1 MPTDTELRKEGP
13 QVPLYLIT
21 LPVELLVH
29 LLVVVHT
36 VMQQINPIFT
46 EKFLTT
52 GFPMAAQITVD

>member
-1 MPTDTELRKEGP
+1 MPTDTELLNEDP

-21 LPVELLVH
+21 PPVELLVH
-29 LLVVVHT
+29 LLVVGLT

-52 GFPMAAQITVD
+52 GFPMAPQITVD